1 MGFFGKIFKKKD
13 NYDDLDLDDFKSSLD
28 TGSGQSSFSQDK
40 GSFGYGSSLADH
52 EYIGHG
58 QGFQSQPQEQSS
70 FSQQPRQ
77 PYYQHQEQP
86 AQQAGSIQKE
96 FEIINSKLEM
106 LKVLLESINQRL
118 YALEKQNEKRRF

>member
-1 MGFFGKIFKKKD
+1 MMGFFGKIFKKKD
-13 NYDDLDLDDFKSSLD
+13 SYDDLDLDDFKSSLD

-40 GSFGYGSSLADH
+40 GSFGSGSSLADH
-52 EYIGHG
+52 EYSGHG
-58 QGFQSQPQEQSS
+58 QGFQ
-70 FSQQPRQ
+70 SQQPRQ